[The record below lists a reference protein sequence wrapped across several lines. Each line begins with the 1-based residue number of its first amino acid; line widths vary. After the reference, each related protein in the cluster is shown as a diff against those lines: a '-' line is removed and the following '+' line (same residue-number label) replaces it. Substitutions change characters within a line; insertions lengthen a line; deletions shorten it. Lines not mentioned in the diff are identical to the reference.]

1 MKPISILLL
10 LISPLIAGADEPAS
24 SSAQA
29 KANRI
34 KLSFTAFAPAPQP
47 TTDGPVIV
55 LPKFEV
61 HDTRVRL
68 SERDVM
74 SSQALLAEAKERYLT
89 SVYQKTIG
97 QVSAALGLI
106 ANLPSILG
114 GWHPNDAEATV
125 LFSQDERLRRI
136 RNTND
141 LLELVEITDPV
152 EYKALRQS
160 LGTTFRRDPP
170 WRPHPA
176 E

>member
-1 MKPISILLL
+1 MKPAGILLL
-10 LISPLIAGADEPAS
+10 LISPVLVGAEEPVS
-24 SSAQA
+24 PSAQA

-68 SERDVM
+68 SERDAM
-74 SSQALLAEAKERYLT
+74 SSQALLAEAKERYLS
-89 SVYQKTIG
+89 SVYQKSFG
-97 QVSAALGLI
+97 QISAALGLI

-114 GWHPNDAEATV
+114 GWHPNDAEASV
-125 LFSQDERLRRI
+125 LFVQDERLRRI
-136 RNTND
+136 RDTNE
-141 LLELVEITDPV
+141 LLDLVEITDPA
-152 EYKALRQS
+152 EYKELRQS